1 MRKERL
7 YTLERCLASKFR
19 VHENVMLPD
28 SVEKK
33 EMTRKQPK
41 DLYLDTNAIDLF
53 PLNLEQASLI
63 KLRNLCEEL
72 GIVLNIPE
80 PVFDEWIE
88 HHRQRLLSILD
99 DLNSADKKGRQ
110 YLEHVPERE
119 LFSDLKFIALKEMR
133 DRGRAGIKSQR
144 INLVQLHATDVRY
157 FFDLCIKAEPPF
169 KLGGQGKG
177 FKDSVI
183 LHAILENARSRRDG
197 AHWIVSGDG
206 AFSAS
211 EISIKANAEGISIE
225 VLKGLSAAIEQLEGM
240 LGAKKQKQ
248 IEDLRLKVRHFLSDK
263 NSEILAFVRNN
274 VRFSFGT
281 ILTGEPAIQDLKV
294 KSLKNIEVV
303 PEKLM
308 PWKVTFEVE
317 IELRLDR
324 SPRDYTVV
332 PRFGDSSLLSSLGLP
347 VFSGSAFP
355 ISTET
360 RAIRLEAKIGHTDE
374 TLNMLTI
381 DGAELLPT
389 TNSLIMGY
397 LNTLK

>member
-1 MRKERL
+1 
-7 YTLERCLASKFR
+7 
-19 VHENVMLPD
+19 
-28 SVEKK
+28 
-33 EMTRKQPK
+33 MTRKHPK

-72 GIVLNIPE
+72 GIVLNLPE
-80 PVFDEWIE
+80 PVFNEWVE
-88 HHRQRLLSILD
+88 HHYQRLLGILD

-110 YLEHVPERE
+110 YLETVPEGK
-119 LFSDLKFIALKEMR
+119 LFSDLKFITLKEMR
-133 DRGRAGIKSQR
+133 ERGRAGIKSQR
-144 INLVQLHATDVRY
+144 INLVQLPAIDVRY

-169 KLGGQGKG
+169 KPGGQGKG

-183 LHAILENARSRRDG
+183 LHTILVNARSRRDG
-197 AHWIVSGDG
+197 AHWIISGDS
-206 AFSAS
+206 AFSMN
-211 EISIKANAEGISIE
+211 EISTKADAEGISIE
-225 VLKGLSAAIEQLEGM
+225 VVKGLSAAIEQLEGM

-248 IEDLRLKVRHFLSDK
+248 IEDLRAKVRHFLSDK
-263 NSEILAFVRNN
+263 STEILMFVRNN

-281 ILTGEPAIQDLKV
+281 ILTGEPNIQDLKV
-294 KSLKNIEVV
+294 KSIKNIEVV

-324 SPRDYTVV
+324 SPRDYTTV
-332 PRFGDSSLLSSLGLP
+332 PRFGDSPLLSSLGLP
-347 VFSGSAFP
+347 VFPGSAFP

-360 RAIRLEAKIGHTDE
+360 RVIRLEAKIGHTDE
-374 TLNMLTI
+374 TLNVLAI
-381 DGAELLPT
+381 EGAELLPT
-389 TNSLIMGY
+389 ANSLIMGY